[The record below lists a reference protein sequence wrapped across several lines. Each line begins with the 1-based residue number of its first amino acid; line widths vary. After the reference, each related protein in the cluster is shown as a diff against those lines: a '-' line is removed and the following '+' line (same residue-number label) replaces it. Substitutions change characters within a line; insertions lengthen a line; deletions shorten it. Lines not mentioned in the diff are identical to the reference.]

1 MLHDFK
7 YQASYLFNKNV
18 SWALRI
24 QTRSTRF
31 ETERWESPIEG
42 FVFRIWFWNNPLD
55 TFTYGKSLLDIEPSS
70 TSSKPTKSSS
80 LVTQIPTS
88 TTNDKLEMSSF
99 KTLDNDSN
107 IAFEPSLDH
116 QFRDTPRYL
125 NLTEKIFYATLHF
138 TNPEVVRGEVI
149 FLIKEFKA
157 ELLLNSILSCKFSR

>member
-1 MLHDFK
+1 
-7 YQASYLFNKNV
+7 
-18 SWALRI
+18 
-24 QTRSTRF
+24 
-31 ETERWESPIEG
+31 
-42 FVFRIWFWNNPLD
+42 
-55 TFTYGKSLLDIEPSS
+55 
-70 TSSKPTKSSS
+70 
-80 LVTQIPTS
+80 
-88 TTNDKLEMSSF
+88 MSSF